1 MKTSKLETTDIF
13 RGAFFL
19 CVGGEL
25 KNVSFQS
32 NRGNT
37 ATFIFTGSNLQKH
50 DKDYRIGKALV
61 NPLQFREELN
71 HLRDILF
78 EKQRNETRRYDNGRK
93 KRMQYR

>member
-13 RGAFFL
+13 LGAFFL

-25 KNVSFQS
+25 KDVSFLP

-37 ATFIFTGSNLQKH
+37 ATFMFTGLDLQKH

-78 EKQRNETRRYDNGRK
+78 EKQRKETRRCDYGRK

>member
-1 MKTSKLETTDIF
+1 MNASKLETTDIF
-13 RGAFFL
+13 LGAFLL
-19 CVGGEL
+19 CIGGIL
-25 KNVSFQS
+25 KNVSFLPH
-32 NRGNT
+32 RGNT

-71 HLRDILF
+71 HLRDVLF
-78 EKQRNETRRYDNGRK
+78 EKQRKEKGRYDYGTK